1 MKKNQFHVRLW
12 TVVFLVIFCLA
23 AASSFSE
30 DVFPLI
36 GDWAFHH
43 APENSV
49 LLVREDGT
57 AVYDGKDWTWKG
69 DETFLRL
76 TGPEGQKVSIRYE
89 AEEDSMKVYLP
100 GEYTRRDKLTDEE
113 IWGAWIRDGSEQ
125 SSFVFEKDKRFLE
138 DQVFQGNYE
147 VDTEAGTILLM
158 YLPKGYFADTLC
170 YFDREAGSDHMTVYY
185 PWPMTATKP
194 AD

>member
-1 MKKNQFHVRLW
+1 MKKDKFHARLW
-12 TVVFLVIFCLA
+12 TVIFLVIFCLA

-30 DVFPLI
+30 GVFPLI

-69 DETFLRL
+69 DETFLTL

-89 AEEDSMKVYLP
+89 AGEDSMKVYLP
-100 GEYTRRDKLTDEE
+100 GEYTRRDKLTDPNKAPSFLRRTNAFWRIRSFRE
-113 IWGAWIRDGSEQ
+113 ITRSTRRRAPS
-125 SSFVFEKDKRFLE
+125 
-138 DQVFQGNYE
+138 
-147 VDTEAGTILLM
+147 
-158 YLPKGYFADTLC
+158 C
-170 YFDREAGSDHMTVYY
+170 
-185 PWPMTATKP
+185 
-194 AD
+194 